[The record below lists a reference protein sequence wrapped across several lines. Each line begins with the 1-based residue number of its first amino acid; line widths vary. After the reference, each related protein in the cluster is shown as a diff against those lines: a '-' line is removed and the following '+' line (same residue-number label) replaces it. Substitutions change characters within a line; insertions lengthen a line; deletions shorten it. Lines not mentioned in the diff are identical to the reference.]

1 MYLRIHVRVHLL
13 PQVEGDIKVFKHT
26 KKVNSLIMH
35 YCKNITG
42 DKSVFKDCPN
52 LDQHTNL
59 SVEECEKLTDNKQEF
74 FGKPKDTSEEKPD
87 DLDIQLR
94 KAPVDFMIIMAKD
107 WTKDKAWALQMYRSL
122 MPKGCERV
130 IAVLLVA
137 RIYGGVGWGRV
148 EELLW

>member
-122 MPKGCERV
+122 MPKGDKSYKFGSWHEYASSDLGFGALRKDT
-130 IAVLLVA
+130 
-137 RIYGGVGWGRV
+137 R
-148 EELLW
+148 